1 MLLAER
7 RGVVPVQDYVDRL
20 VACGMNLADAY
31 EVCDDFIFDG
41 DFEGLACY
49 VQAVEKE
56 MKKREAAG

>member
-1 MLLAER
+1 M
-7 RGVVPVQDYVDRL
+7 QDYVDRL

-41 DFEGLACY
+41 DFDGLACY

-56 MKKREAAG
+56 MKKRKRSAG